1 MKSEVYNFLTKHR
14 RTKARIVCIDELISD
29 LRLMM
34 QPSAIRYDL
43 DKVQSSPKDPMAEY
57 AVRLME
63 LEVEKAELQRRYLKE
78 RDEVEAA
85 INTMNDIYI
94 QQVMTMRYLN
104 GRAWDDIIEQMPF
117 VDRTIFRFHKTGLQ
131 GISKYLDTQKHVSEC
146 Q

>member
-1 MKSEVYNFLTKHR
+1 MKSEVYTFLTRHR
-14 RTKARIVCIDELISD
+14 RTRARIVCIDERISD

-43 DKVQSSPKDPMAEY
+43 DKVQSSPKDPMAEF

-63 LEVEKAELQRRYLKE
+63 LETEKAELQRRYLKE
-78 RDEVEAA
+78 CDEVEDA
-85 INTMNDIYI
+85 IRTLPDVYI

-104 GRAWDDIIEQMPF
+104 GRAWEAIIDQMPF
-117 VDRTIFRFHKTGLQ
+117 VDRTIFRFHKAGLQ
-131 GISKYLDTQKHVSEC
+131 GISKFLDNQKHVSEC